1 MTGGPDGG
9 GSRPAPGGLLRPL
22 RRGRYAA
29 AGVVLTALKYA
40 LDRLLAAAFG
50 RSWGWLDYWSP
61 GAFSIDGV
69 PRAEL
74 PFYAALLALAAP
86 FLALGL
92 WLTARRLRDAGLS
105 RWLLVLFFVPVVNVL
120 LFVTLSLVPSRPPS
134 AAAPADPRTR
144 SLAARVVPGSR
155 TGSAIAGVTITTVL
169 GIAAVALG
177 ANALGV
183 YGWGLFLGVP
193 FALGLVSVL
202 VYGANEPRPME
213 DCIKVSLASVGLVG
227 VGVLAVALEGA
238 ICLVMALPL
247 ILPLAVLGSIVG
259 HGIQSRA
266 WAVPATAHTLCATIL
281 VLPALMGIEAGGAAR
296 PEIRDVS
303 TTVVVDAPPREVWRH
318 VVAFPALP
326 APRELAFR
334 AGIAYPVG
342 AVIEGRGEG
351 AVRRCRFSTGDFV
364 EPITAWEAPHRLAF
378 DVREQPPPMRELS
391 PWGAVHPPHLDGFLR
406 SRRGEFRLQALPG
419 GRTSLTGTTW
429 YENRMWPAAYWRL
442 WSDGLISRIH
452 GRVLRHVAAI
462 SEARHDA
469 RGVAH
474 LRNVS
479 RYSSNDQPSRR
490 SLAARRPL
498 RYRRSIVSRSTQKS
512 NGFTPSGSTSMLR
525 ALTHGWAR

>member
-1 MTGGPDGG
+1 MTGASDE
-9 GSRPAPGGLLRPL
+9 GSGPAPGRLLGPL
-22 RRGRYAA
+22 RRGHYAA
-29 AGVVLTALKYA
+29 AGTVLTVLKYA

-61 GAFSIDGV
+61 GAFPIDGV

-74 PFYAALLALAAP
+74 PFYLALVALAAP

-105 RWLLVLFFVPVVNVL
+105 LWLLVLFFVPVVNVL
-120 LFVTLSLVPSRPPS
+120 LFVTLSLIPSRPPS
-134 AAAPADPRTR
+134 AGSLAGVRSR
-144 SLAARVVPGSR
+144 SLTARVVPGSR

-193 FALGLVSVL
+193 FSLGLVSVL
-202 VYGANEPRPME
+202 VYGANEPRPLE
-213 DCIKVSLASVGLVG
+213 DCIKVSLASVALVG

-266 WAVPATAHTLCATIL
+266 WAVPASAHTLCATIL
-281 VLPALMGIEAGGAAR
+281 VLPALMGIEAGAPAG
-296 PEIRDVS
+296 PEIRPVS

-326 APRELAFR
+326 APREVAFR

-342 AVIEGRGEG
+342 AVIEGRGKG
-351 AVRRCRFSTGDFV
+351 ALRRCRFSTGDFV
-364 EPITAWEAPHRLAF
+364 EPITAWKAPHRLAF
-378 DVREQPPPMRELS
+378 DVRDQPPPMRELS

-406 SRRGEFRLQALPG
+406 SRRGEFRLRALPDG
-419 GRTSLTGTTW
+419 QTLLTGTTW

-462 SEARHDA
+462 SEAGNDA
-469 RGVAH
+469 HAGAK
-474 LRNVS
+474 
-479 RYSSNDQPSRR
+479 RR
-490 SLAARRPL
+490 
-498 RYRRSIVSRSTQKS
+498 
-512 NGFTPSGSTSMLR
+512 
-525 ALTHGWAR
+525 